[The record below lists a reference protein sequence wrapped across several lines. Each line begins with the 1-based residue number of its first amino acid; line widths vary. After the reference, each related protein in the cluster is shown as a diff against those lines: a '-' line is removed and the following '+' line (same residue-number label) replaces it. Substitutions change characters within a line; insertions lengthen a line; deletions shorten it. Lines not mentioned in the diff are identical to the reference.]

1 LANEAHAERWTR
13 HLVAAEP
20 PGTSPMAV
28 TMPHLSSRAR
38 PDGAGAQIV
47 EVVVADGYHPSA
59 IEARAGVPLRVV
71 FRRRDDDPCSER
83 VIFSDPRL
91 ERRLPP
97 DGVTEILLA
106 AHGPGRIRF
115 TCGMG
120 RYRGVI
126 TLRPE
131 PRRRPLELSQAF
143 TGRLDTLG
151 LAAAVWLCSLPV
163 VALLAIVLFDPRAII
178 PAALLALAACVAGCY
193 WAARRSHH
201 AV

>member
-1 LANEAHAERWTR
+1 MNEAHAQRSTQQR
-13 HLVAAEP
+13 VGSEP
-20 PGTSPMAV
+20 PGTWPVVVS
-28 TMPHLSSRAR
+28 MPHLSSHAR
-38 PDGAGAQIV
+38 PDGAGAQVV
-47 EVVVADGYHPSA
+47 EVLVADGYHPSE

-91 ERRLPP
+91 ERRLPL
-97 DGVTEILLA
+97 DGVTEIKLA
-106 AHGPGRIRF
+106 PHGPGRIRF

-131 PRRRPLELSQAF
+131 PRWRPPGLSQGFA
-143 TGRLDTLG
+143 GRLNTLG
-151 LAAAVWLCSLPV
+151 LAAALWLFSLPV
-163 VALLAIVLFDPRAII
+163 VALFAIVVFDRRAII
-178 PAALLALAACVAGCY
+178 PAALLALAACVVGCY
-193 WAARRSHH
+193 WLARRTHH

>member
-1 LANEAHAERWTR
+1 
-13 HLVAAEP
+13 
-20 PGTSPMAV
+20 
-28 TMPHLSSRAR
+28 MPQLSARAR
-38 PDGAGAQIV
+38 SDGAGSQMV
-47 EVVVADGYHPSA
+47 EVVIADGYHPNA

-91 ERRLPP
+91 ERRLPA
-97 DGVTEILLA
+97 GGITEVMLPP
-106 AHGPGRIRF
+106 HGPGRIRF

-131 PRRRPLELSQAF
+131 PRWRSSELSQAF
-143 TGRLDTLG
+143 ADRFDTLG
-151 LAAAVWLCSLPV
+151 LAAAMWLFSLPV
-163 VALLAIVLFDPRAII
+163 VALLALVVFDPQAII
-178 PAALLALAACVAGCY
+178 PAVMLELVACVVGCY
-193 WAARRSHH
+193 WAARRTHR